1 MVIDRVPI
9 KENIADLPSRGSYHL
24 LKKICAVAVKA
35 KMDTAF
41 YEPTAWEALT
51 LSEGLAGVLCVYEPL
66 DRSEPVYAYAGP
78 FC

>member
-1 MVIDRVPI
+1 MVIDRVPT

-24 LKKICAVAVKA
+24 LKKIGAVAVKA

-51 LSEGLAGVLCVYEPL
+51 LSKGL
-66 DRSEPVYAYAGP
+66 S
-78 FC
+78 